1 MSFLGPRKKRLDRR
15 TFLRGAV
22 GGSAVALGLPLL
34 EAMLPT
40 RQAAAEDMVNSPLF
54 GLFYWANG
62 TPWHGGHGAEQ
73 AAGKGDLWTPA
84 QTGANYTPSPL
95 LAPLAAHKVSVA
107 TGLEP
112 KTEIPPEP
120 PGQGDGHMRG
130 FMVAMTGD
138 RIRPEGFDHPSHTLT
153 VLRPTLDQYIAKHA
167 DFYGDA
173 PTRFR
178 SLEAGISTARFHDYG
193 HWNAISYN
201 GPDAQNPAI
210 MDPVELYAKL
220 FNVPDD
226 LIALARRA
234 RLIDAIHDD
243 AKGLRMRLGAVDR
256 QRLDDHLEHLREIQR
271 RLELTSGTCE
281 MKPAMP
287 AEGGD
292 LLQKTAVVAE
302 LLAVALH
309 CDLTRVFSLMLTSPA
324 TTHSF
329 GNLGVPDGMH
339 KTCHDGQWE
348 SVRKI
353 TEYQMQAFALLLDAM
368 AAIKD
373 PMENSLLDRAL
384 VYGVSEYG
392 EGWKHSV
399 KEMPVVL
406 AGGCNGA
413 ILRGVHVREPGGNL
427 CKVHTTIL
435 RALGID
441 CPSFGFNGAETSE
454 HLGEILA

>member
-1 MSFLGPRKKRLDRR
+1 MSVFHNKKRLGRR

-34 EAMLPT
+34 DAMLPSKT
-40 RQAAAEDMVNSPLF
+40 AAAEELAGSPLF

-62 TPWHGGHGAEQ
+62 LPWHAGHAAELGGQ
-73 AAGKGDLWTPA
+73 PDLWTPA
-84 QTGANYTPSPL
+84 EIGPGYTPSEL
-95 LAPLAAHKVSVA
+95 LSPLAAHQVSVA

-112 KTEIPPEP
+112 HTVVPPDP
-120 PGQGDGHMRG
+120 PGQHDGHMRG

-138 RIRPEGFDHPSHTLT
+138 RIRSQGFDHPTHTLT
-153 VLRPTLDQYIAKHA
+153 ARRPTLDQYIAKHA

-173 PTRFR
+173 PPRFR
-178 SLEAGISTARFHDYG
+178 SIEVGISSARFHDYG

-201 GPDAQNPAI
+201 GPDALNPPI
-210 MDPVELYAKL
+210 MDPAQLYAKL

-226 LIALARRA
+226 LIAVGRRA

-243 AKGLRMRLGAVDR
+243 AKSLRQRIGTDDR
-256 QRLDDHLEHLREIQR
+256 QRLDGHLEHLREIQR
-271 RLELTSGTCE
+271 RLELTSGTCD
-281 MKPAMP
+281 MAPAIP
-287 AEGGD
+287 ADSGD
-292 LLQKTAVVAE
+292 LLVKTATVAE

-309 CDLTRVFSLMLTSPA
+309 CDLTRVFSFMLTSPA
-324 TTHSF
+324 TTHAF
-329 GNLGVPDGMH
+329 ANLGVPNGMH
-339 KTCHDGQWE
+339 KICHDGGWE

-353 TEYQMQAFALLLDAM
+353 TYYQMQAFALLLDAM

-384 VYGVSEYG
+384 VYGTSEYG
-392 EGWKHSV
+392 EGHKHWV
-399 KEMPVVL
+399 REMPVVF

-413 ILRGVHVREPGGNL
+413 INRGVHFREPSGNL

-435 RALGID
+435 RALGIE
-441 CPSFGFNGAETSE
+441 CPSFGFSGAETTE
-454 HLGEILA
+454 HLTGILA